1 MSFNKLDKKTPFCP
15 GNTVSYE
22 CFVGRKNIIDDI
34 IKYLPTIYDG
44 KNRHFF
50 LVGKRG
56 MGKSSLSSLIA
67 FIMEKKYNMLPIIV
81 SNDGVTTLDEL
92 ITKIIESLIN
102 KISNQSWAKK
112 IIHGFGEHVE
122 SVGYMGLNL
131 KFHPKNDN
139 FLKAIKEDFPLF
151 IKNICQDIKDKDGIF
166 IIIDDVNG
174 LSSTPEFVNWY
185 KAFVDNMT
193 MRYDGETPIGFLLT
207 SNPENLEKL
216 NRQNSSFSRIFYHFD
231 VDSLETNETKEFYV
245 KHFQKVGI
253 TYDQESINL
262 LSKYCYGVPLMMQE
276 LGERVFWKCEN
287 NILDINTA
295 IKSIQST
302 NTVIRDKYLDSL
314 ITDPIYSNILEK
326 ISNIITPNND
336 NFSIKELKTNSTTEE
351 EDLINIFI
359 LESRKRGIIL
369 GEEYG
374 FKDECRFIN
383 PLYSIYLRNKH
394 FI

>member
-1 MSFNKLDKKTPFCP
+1 M
-15 GNTVSYE
+15 
-22 CFVGRKNIIDDI
+22 
-34 IKYLPTIYDG
+34 
-44 KNRHFF
+44 
-50 LVGKRG
+50 
-56 MGKSSLSSLIA
+56 
-67 FIMEKKYNMLPIIV
+67 
-81 SNDGVTTLDEL
+81 
-92 ITKIIESLIN
+92 
-102 KISNQSWAKK
+102 
-112 IIHGFGEHVE
+112 
-122 SVGYMGLNL
+122 
-131 KFHPKNDN
+131 
-139 FLKAIKEDFPLF
+139 F

-216 NRQNSSFSRIFYHFD
+216 KRQNSSFSRIFYHFD

-295 IKSIQST
+295 IKSI
-302 NTVIRDKYLDSL
+302 
-314 ITDPIYSNILEK
+314 
-326 ISNIITPNND
+326 
-336 NFSIKELKTNSTTEE
+336 
-351 EDLINIFI
+351 
-359 LESRKRGIIL
+359 
-369 GEEYG
+369 
-374 FKDECRFIN
+374 
-383 PLYSIYLRNKH
+383 
-394 FI
+394 